1 MGHSGLVKSSLW
13 ARVGLTYLA
22 VGYFA
27 LGLWAAIAPKQYF
40 EHFPG
45 AGHAWVAIDGPYN
58 EHLMRDYGA
67 LNLALA
73 AVAVCAVIFMT
84 RELILA
90 AGIMTIVYT
99 IPHVAYHI
107 AHPSRIG
114 DTSDQFGAIGG
125 LLFNGVVGLLLVIY
139 AVMLRSNR
147 SRTVS

>member
-1 MGHSGLVKSSLW
+1 V
-13 ARVGLTYLA
+13 
-22 VGYFA
+22 
-27 LGLWAAIAPKQYF
+27 IAPKQYF

-67 LNLALA
+67 LNLALG
-73 AVAVCAVIFMT
+73 AVALCAVIFMT

-90 AGIMTIVYT
+90 AGIAIVVYT
-99 IPHVAYHI
+99 VPHVVYHF

-139 AVMLRSNR
+139 AITLTSDR
-147 SRTVS
+147 SRAVQ

>member
-1 MGHSGLVKSSLW
+1 MGHSSLVNSNLW
-13 ARVGLTYLA
+13 ARIGVAYLA
-22 VGYFA
+22 IGFFA
-27 LGLWAAIAPKQYF
+27 LGLWAVIAPKQYF
-40 EHFPG
+40 DYFPG

-73 AVAVCAVIFMT
+73 AVASCALIYMT

-90 AGIMTIVYT
+90 AGIMTVVYT
-99 IPHVAYHI
+99 VPHVLYHI

-125 LLFNGVVGLLLVIY
+125 LLFNGAVGLLLVIY
-139 AVMLRSNR
+139 AITLQSDR
-147 SRTVS
+147 SRVAS